1 VAGAACVKAG
11 RGRRSGA
18 MYWACA
24 RLEGQHQRLALYCLG
39 LRGFETYLPRVRLR
53 QEARAAPLFPGYCFI
68 RVALQWTP
76 ARWAPGVMALL
87 MNGAAPAKVADCIIN
102 ELRGRERG
110 GLVVLPSSPS
120 SPLFLSGDKVRVT
133 SGPLVGFRGLV
144 DGMRPHERVAVLLEL
159 LGSTRAIE
167 MSADNVAMVRE

>member
-1 VAGAACVKAG
+1 
-11 RGRRSGA
+11 

-24 RLEGQHQRLALYCLG
+24 RLDGQHQRLALYCLG
-39 LRGFETYLPRVRLR
+39 LRGFETYLPRIKLR
-53 QEARAAPLFPGYCFI
+53 QEAKARTAPLFPGYCFI

-87 MNGAAPAKVADCIIN
+87 MNGDAPAKVADRAID

-120 SPLFLSGDKVRVT
+120 SPLFLPGDWVQIT
-133 SGPLVGFRGLV
+133 GGPLMGFKGLV
-144 DGMRPHERVAVLLEL
+144 DDMRPHARVAVLLEL
-159 LGSTRAIE
+159 LGAARAVE
-167 MSADNVAMVRE
+167 MAVDHVVLAGTP